1 MVAVGAPL
9 GVSFSAMGVHQNSAF
24 LPRLEA
30 MRGYAAVSVLAFHAC
45 TQSWDTI
52 VTGMAPVVV
61 FFVLSGF
68 LLARSLDRDSDPV
81 TFVRHRLFRLLPA
94 AIATVLLLTLAY
106 RSFGFYVGFMPSF
119 DPLNIVLNAL
129 LIRSDI
135 NGVMWSL
142 TVECVA
148 IPVILISH
156 ALLGRHGTTPVW
168 CLVAVLIAL
177 SFWGPYVHLLGGF
190 TNLAPL
196 YAFVVGLLLQ
206 SGGAAPGLASQAP
219 WSSRSSWATF
229 VAAVA
234 FAVMVIVAVR
244 KQTAVTIAFETLCA
258 SVLTCLA
265 AFGPRNLAVLRSF
278 DLDIVRFYGR
288 ISYSFYLLHVIG
300 LSIAVRLLPFE
311 QQPAIRAAT
320 LFLAALAITTPAAW
334 LMWRFVEVPF
344 IDLGRRRMLTSPMA
358 SKPP

>member
-1 MVAVGAPL
+1 
-9 GVSFSAMGVHQNSAF
+9 
-24 LPRLEA
+24 

-45 TQSWDTI
+45 MQSWEMTA
-52 VTGMAPVVV
+52 TGMAPVVV

-68 LLARSLDRDSDPV
+68 LLVRSLDRDPDPF

-106 RSFGFYVGFMPSF
+106 RSSGFYVGFLPSF
-119 DPLNIVLNAL
+119 DPLNVILNAL
-129 LIRSDI
+129 LMRSDI

-148 IPVILISH
+148 IPVILMSH
-156 ALLGRHGTTPVW
+156 AVLRRHGTMPLW
-168 CLVAVLIAL
+168 ILVAILFAL

-206 SGGAAPGLASQAP
+206 SGGALRSGASPSALQP
-219 WSSRSSWATF
+219 SRATF
-229 VAAVA
+229 IASAAFV
-234 FAVMVIVAVR
+234 VMLIVAVR

-258 SVLTCLA
+258 SALVYVA
-265 AFGPRNLAVLRSF
+265 AYGPRALAVLRPF
-278 DLDIVRFYGR
+278 DLDVIRFYGR
-288 ISYSFYLLHVIG
+288 ISYSFYLLHMIG
-300 LSIAVRLLPFE
+300 LAIAARLLAVD
-311 QQPAIRAAT
+311 QQPVMRAAL
-320 LFLAALAITTPAAW
+320 LFLVALLITTPVAW

-344 IDLGRRRMLTSPMA
+344 IELGRRRLVT
-358 SKPP
+358 KPA